1 MTRASWL
8 KQGNEE
14 KKTRKERKKE
24 ERDMSGKIREE
35 RIERKS
41 G

>member
-1 MTRASWL
+1 MTRVSWL

-14 KKTRKERKKE
+14 RKTRKERKKE
-24 ERDMSGKIREE
+24 ERETSGKIREE
-35 RIERKS
+35 RIQRKS